1 MITYPFAQELITDIE
16 GNIIKV
22 VLNFEDYQNLVND
35 WEDQGLYQAMLE
47 TKNEQPMSL
56 ESALQELEE

>member
-1 MITYPFAQELITDIE
+1 MTTYPFAQELITDIE

>member
-1 MITYPFAQELITDIE
+1 MTNYPFAQELITDIE

-22 VLNFEDYQNLVND
+22 VLNVEDYQNLVND
-35 WEDQGLYQAMLE
+35 WEDQGLYQAMLA

>member
-1 MITYPFAQELITDIE
+1 MTIYPFAQELITDIE
-16 GNIIKV
+16 GNITKV
-22 VLNFEDYQNLVND
+22 VLNFEDYQNLIND

-56 ESALQELEE
+56 ESVLQELEE